1 MIINKTTFLRC
12 GNRGME
18 LEALINDAN
27 NFYNANKIAFIEKRP
42 TPINVVTV
50 KNGIITK
57 AYFEKES
64 TLDFNG
70 IYKQKY
76 IEFEAKSCNS
86 KTSFNLNNLR
96 PHQIDHIN
104 KLVEQKAISFLIIEF
119 STLNKYFILKSEVL
133 QSYLKNNTKKSI
145 PLKFFVKNCNEIELG
160 IKPYLNYLKVIEKEF
175 YFE

>member
-1 MIINKTTFLRC
+1 
-12 GNRGME
+12 ME

-27 NFYNANKIAFIEKRP
+27 NFYNANKIAYIEKRP

-70 IYKQKY
+70 VYKQKY
-76 IEFEAKSCNS
+76 IEFEAKSSSS
-86 KTSFNLNNLR
+86 KTSFNLNNIR
-96 PHQIDHIN
+96 PHQIDHLNRLI
-104 KLVEQKAISFLIIEF
+104 EQKAISFFIIEF
-119 STLNKYFILKSEVL
+119 STLNKYFILNSEVL

-145 PLKFFVKNCNEIELG
+145 PFNFFVKNCNEIELA
-160 IKPYLNYLKVIEKEF
+160 IQPYLNYLKVIDKEF
-175 YFE
+175 HLE